1 MTSPENKA
9 LELFLQKAKV
19 KRNNDKVKKEMEE
32 RIKKEKHIKLK
43 PIRKLLQSFIDIKL
57 QVQPTEIYSKHMI
70 HHTKENLEPILFD
83 VYVNDSSPSWAP
95 GVSIYFDDPA
105 EVEIAIPN
113 QSQIDDQGIVI
124 MRCSTLHPEAALL
137 NGKVFRT
144 MDEACMALSNFLLSS
159 MVDVNMPAENALKL
173 SKEE

>member
-19 KRNNDKVKKEMEE
+19 KRNNDKVKKEMED
-32 RIKKEKHIKLK
+32 RIKKEKHIQLR
-43 PIRKLLQSFIDIKL
+43 PIRKLLQSFKDIKL
-57 QVQPTEIYSKHMI
+57 QVNPTESYSKHMT
-70 HHTKENLEPILFD
+70 HHSRENLDPILFD

-95 GVSIYFDDPA
+95 GISIYFDDPA

-113 QSQIDDQGIVI
+113 QSQIEDQGIVI

-137 NGKVFRT
+137 NGKVFRS
-144 MDEACMALSNFLLSS
+144 MEEACMALSNFLLAS
-159 MVDVNMPAENALKL
+159 MVDVNMPVEKSVNLK
-173 SKEE
+173 K